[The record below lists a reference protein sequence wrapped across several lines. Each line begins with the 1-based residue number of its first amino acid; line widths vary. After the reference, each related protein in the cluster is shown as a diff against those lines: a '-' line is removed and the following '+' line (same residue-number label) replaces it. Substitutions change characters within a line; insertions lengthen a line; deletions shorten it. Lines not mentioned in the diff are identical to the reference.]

1 MTDQLDDTFSARNSL
16 NVVENTRKNW
26 KKFILNID
34 IFFLKKSIKMADT
47 SADYEVEKIVA
58 KRVKGVEVRN
68 NVVNLNI
75 YFYLLWF

>member
-1 MTDQLDDTFSARNSL
+1 
-16 NVVENTRKNW
+16 
-26 KKFILNID
+26 
-34 IFFLKKSIKMADT
+34 MADT